1 MTTWS
6 KSLLIAVLAVHMP
19 VTGAAAQR
27 EPAVQYFQPV
37 ETKTYRYNIWLT
49 PVNTPSPAPPQDAP
63 PARAL
68 VPPLPNTREE
78 TDAIIRLKQR
88 LSTQRETIAKLERLI
103 ADHAQTIK
111 TLERALAKQE
121 QRCAQRD
128 ARLLAEFKAR
138 LADRDQTIA
147 DLTLALSRQNEQQ
160 TSQIASPPAQEPALP
175 EQLAD
180 VVEPLPTRL
189 PDQPPPAAK
198 QILAIED
205 VQQGLTT
212 DQEEEIAQQY
222 QQTIA
227 ALEQKIAE
235 QEQTIAEQKRSLEKQ
250 EQRLNNQIERIV
262 EQAATLS
269 QKDQEL
275 EQFSA
280 FLNEQGLALP
290 TPTPTPTP
298 KPTPTPTP
306 RPSPTPRPTP
316 RPRATPTPTK
326 PPQKINMQQ
335 NNKTDMDALTIME
348 KVFVGNYTKF
358 LIKSRLDKVL
368 KLYDLP
374 INEDYYHRFGS
385 ALVALRKDSGVP
397 EMDIL
402 YCMIRT
408 YTTEM
413 NFDFAESAAMC
424 TLILKNSR

>member
-1 MTTWS
+1 MTTWN

-27 EPAVQYFQPV
+27 EPAIQYFQPV

-111 TLERALAKQE
+111 TLERALAEQE

-138 LADRDQTIA
+138 LADRDQTIT

-160 TSQIASPPAQEPALP
+160 TSQIASPSAQEPALP

-212 DQEEEIAQQY
+212 DQEEESEFRSKRSEAERRLIYREAANAELRAIKEADQMFPDFGPEHQQY
-222 QQTIA
+222 AETYGEKYLNDVLTKYQVSAEEWREIG
-227 ALEQKIAE
+227 LEAY
-235 QEQTIAEQKRSLEKQ
+235 EKQ
-250 EQRLNNQIERIV
+250 WDR
-262 EQAATLS
+262 
-269 QKDQEL
+269 
-275 EQFSA
+275 
-280 FLNEQGLALP
+280 
-290 TPTPTPTP
+290 
-298 KPTPTPTP
+298 
-306 RPSPTPRPTP
+306 
-316 RPRATPTPTK
+316 
-326 PPQKINMQQ
+326 
-335 NNKTDMDALTIME
+335 
-348 KVFVGNYTKF
+348 
-358 LIKSRLDKVL
+358 
-368 KLYDLP
+368 DL
-374 INEDYYHRFGS
+374 
-385 ALVALRKDSGVP
+385 
-397 EMDIL
+397 
-402 YCMIRT
+402 
-408 YTTEM
+408 
-413 NFDFAESAAMC
+413 
-424 TLILKNSR
+424 